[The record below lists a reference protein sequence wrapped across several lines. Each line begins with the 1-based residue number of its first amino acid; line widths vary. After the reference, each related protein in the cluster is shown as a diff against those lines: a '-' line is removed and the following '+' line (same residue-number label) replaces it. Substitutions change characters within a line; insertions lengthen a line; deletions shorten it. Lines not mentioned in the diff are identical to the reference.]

1 MITKGVVIIMKI
13 STLNLLSKDASKN
26 LRNNATTSI
35 SSMASI
41 MSTLFILGLFVLF
54 MLNIRM
60 GIIGI
65 YTQYEVRVTL
75 KDDIK
80 ITDQQNIY
88 KKIQTSNV
96 VTDIFE
102 NNTSLPVSYIIK
114 VNGPNDIPKIIS
126 RFKGVQGINKINSS
140 QNIPNNILGM
150 IKIIQWLGVIL
161 SLILMVATFFLIKN
175 TIKLAIYSRINEINM
190 MQYLGA
196 TDWFIRRKFI
206 FEGIITGFLGSVSAV
221 IVLYFLYSFTYRKA
235 NSYYATLFISFVK
248 PSFIFTTISWSF
260 ILIGI
265 ILTTIGNIF
274 VVKKLLIV

>member
-1 MITKGVVIIMKI
+1 MKI
-13 STLNLLSKDASKN
+13 STLNLLSKDASRN
-26 LRNNATTSI
+26 LRRNATTSI

-54 MLNIRM
+54 MLNLRM

-65 YTQYEVRVTL
+65 YTQYEVQVTL

-88 KKIQTSNV
+88 KKIQASNV
-96 VTDIFE
+96 VTDFTFE
-102 NNTSLPVSYIIK
+102 NNIPLSSSYIIK
-114 VNGPNDIPKIIS
+114 VNGPNAIPKIIS
-126 RFKGVQGINKINSS
+126 QFKGVQGINKINSG

-150 IKIIQWLGVIL
+150 IKLIQWLGVIL
-161 SLILMVATFFLIKN
+161 SIILMVATFFLIKN

-206 FEGIITGFLGSVSAV
+206 FEGIITGFLGSVPAV
-221 IVLYFLYSFTYRKA
+221 IVLYFLYSFTYHQA
-235 NSYYATLFISFVK
+235 NSYYATLFISFIK

-274 VVKKLLIV
+274 VIKKLLIV

>member
-1 MITKGVVIIMKI
+1 M
-13 STLNLLSKDASKN
+13 LNL
-26 LRNNATTSI
+26 
-35 SSMASI
+35 
-41 MSTLFILGLFVLF
+41 
-54 MLNIRM
+54 RM

-88 KKIQTSNV
+88 KKIQASNV

-126 RFKGVQGINKINSS
+126 QFKGVQGINKINSS

-265 ILTTIGNIF
+265 ILTTIANIF
-274 VVKKLLIV
+274 VIKKLLIV

>member
-1 MITKGVVIIMKI
+1 MNI

-54 MLNIRM
+54 MLNLRM

-75 KDDIK
+75 TDDIK

-88 KKIQTSNV
+88 KKIRASNV
-96 VTDIFE
+96 VSDFAFE
-102 NNTSLPVSYIIK
+102 NNTPLPASYIIK
-114 VNGPNDIPKIIS
+114 VNGANAIPKIIS
-126 RFKGVQGINKINSS
+126 EFKGEQGINKINSG
-140 QNIPNNILGM
+140 QNIPNRILGM
-150 IKIIQWLGVIL
+150 IKIVQWLGVIL

-175 TIKLAIYSRINEINM
+175 TIKLAIYPRINEINM

-196 TDWFIRRKFI
+196 TDWFIKRKFI
-206 FEGIITGFLGSVSAV
+206 FEGIITGFLGSMSAI
-221 IVLYFLYSFTYRKA
+221 IVLYFLYSFTYGKA
-235 NSYYATLFISFVK
+235 NSYYETLFISFIN
-248 PSFIFTTISWSF
+248 PSFIFTTMSWSF

-265 ILTTIGNIF
+265 ILTTIGNI
-274 VVKKLLIV
+274 VVIKKLLIV

>member
-1 MITKGVVIIMKI
+1 MSKGEDTVMKI

-35 SSMASI
+35 SSMTSI

-54 MLNIRM
+54 MLNLRM

-65 YTQYEVRVTL
+65 YSQYEVRVTL

-80 ITDQQNIY
+80 ITEQQNIN
-88 KKIQTSNV
+88 KKIYASNV
-96 VTDIFE
+96 VSNITFK
-102 NNTSLPVSYIIK
+102 NNTPLPASYILK
-114 VNGPNDIPKIIS
+114 VNGQNDIPKIIS
-126 RFKGVQGINKINSS
+126 QFKGVQGIDKINSS
-140 QNIPNNILGM
+140 QNIPNKILGM

-206 FEGIITGFLGSVSAV
+206 FEGIITGFLGSMSAV
-221 IVLYFLYSFTYRKA
+221 IALYFLYSFAYRQA
-235 NSYYATLFISFVK
+235 NSYYATLFISFIK
-248 PSFIFTTISWSF
+248 PSFIFTTISWRF
-260 ILIGI
+260 IVIGI

-274 VVKKLLIV
+274 VIKKLLTV

>member
-1 MITKGVVIIMKI
+1 MNI

-35 SSMASI
+35 SAIISI

-54 MLNIRM
+54 MLNLRM

-65 YTQYEVRVTL
+65 YSQYEVRLTL

-88 KKIQTSNV
+88 KKIQASK
-96 VTDIFE
+96 VTDVTFE
-102 NNTSLPVSYIIK
+102 DNTPLPASYIII

-126 RFKGVQGINKINSS
+126 QFKGVQGINKINSG
-140 QNIPNNILGM
+140 QTIPHKILGM

-161 SLILMVATFFLIKN
+161 FLILMVATFFLIKN
-175 TIKLAIYSRINEINM
+175 TIKLAIYPRINEINM
-190 MQYLGA
+190 MQYVGA
-196 TDWFIRRKFI
+196 TDWYIRWKFI

-221 IVLYFLYSFTYRKA
+221 IVLYFLYIFAYRQA
-235 NSYYATLFISFVK
+235 NSYYATLFISFIK

-265 ILTTIGNIF
+265 ILTAIGNIF
-274 VVKKLLIV
+274 VIKKLLIA